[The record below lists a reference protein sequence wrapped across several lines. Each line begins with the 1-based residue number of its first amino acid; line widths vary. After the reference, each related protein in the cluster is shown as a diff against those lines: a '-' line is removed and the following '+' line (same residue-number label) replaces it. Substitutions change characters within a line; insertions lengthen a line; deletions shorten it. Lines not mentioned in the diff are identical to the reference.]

1 MRKLLTGLTILQ
13 KNLLTSCL
21 FILAIVPLMILFI
34 SSYFQHLH
42 FLHMGLSGVRHMVIL
57 QNLLDYIPLHRVFSH
72 RALLGDRTGQEDLQH
87 LQILMDQSFNDL
99 LKFPHPHKVGKTVN
113 IPKTLNFDPIV
124 QKWQELKKYP
134 QSELT
139 PEISDQLHDQLIN
152 ELLGAF
158 DQLANAL
165 LLLIENDQDP
175 IHLIEI
181 SLVDLPHLQEL
192 IYQSSF
198 YIGESLSEDT
208 LTAASRYDLYAA
220 SKFIEYDLKEIHNQ
234 LNQVNSPLNDRIKTT
249 HMAYSEA
256 IQNLLKVIHT
266 SLLSS
271 NTTISREELFA
282 LGKQAIFLG
291 SRFWEQTN
299 NEIEDRLIYL
309 EAQLTRKFWLFLL
322 LSTFLALSAFFLA
335 LHFNS
340 EISNRLKK
348 LAVPAINNFAQ
359 GQTSSRIII
368 SQNDEIGKLGGAFNE
383 MADRLEKIIDHF
395 HKLIRGLQT
404 LGAGDL
410 SVRLS
415 LNHEDQEFIQ
425 TVQAFNHM
433 VSTFEIIISRLQHL
447 SLTLTS
453 SANRLSAAAQE
464 QEKNIAEQE
473 MTTSQI
479 VVAAHEISST
489 GKEFAHTVNNLN
501 KAVEYT
507 SLLASTGKDSLSNME
522 SIMKKMIQASSKIG
536 TKLAILNEKADNITN
551 IISTIT
557 KVADQTNLLSLNASI
572 EAEKAGEFGKSFAV
586 IAREIRY
593 LSDQTANATGDIEK
607 TIYEIITAISS
618 SVMGVDDFTQEIG
631 QGANQ
636 VRTVIE
642 QLTTIIEHVQDF
654 TARFETINEGIQ
666 SQSTGAEQINQA
678 IIQLSYISRQSAE
691 SIHQFY
697 ATVQELTALANE
709 LRQLSPH
716 LKTSSSKHS

>member
-1 MRKLLTGLTILQ
+1 
-13 KNLLTSCL
+13 
-21 FILAIVPLMILFI
+21 
-34 SSYFQHLH
+34 
-42 FLHMGLSGVRHMVIL
+42 MGLSGIRHEVIL
-57 QNLLDYIPLHRVFSH
+57 QKLLDYLPQHRVFSH
-72 RALLGDRTGQEDLQH
+72 RALQGDRTGQEDLQH
-87 LQILMDQSFNDL
+87 LQVLIDQSFNQL
-99 LKFPHPHKVGKTVN
+99 LKFPHPHKVDVT
-113 IPKTLNFDPIV
+113 INFPETINFYPIV

-139 PEISDQLHDQLIN
+139 QEISDHLHDQLID

-181 SLVDLPHLQEL
+181 SLVDIPHLQEL
-192 IYQSSF
+192 IYRASF
-198 YIGESLSEDT
+198 YIGEFLSEDT
-208 LTAASRYDLYAA
+208 FTSAVRYDLFAT
-220 SKFIEYDLKEIHNQ
+220 SKFIEYDLKEIQNQ

-249 HMAYSEA
+249 HKVYYEA

-266 SLLSS
+266 SLFSP
-271 NTTISREELFA
+271 NPTISREDLIA

-299 NEIEDRLIYL
+299 NEIEGRLIYL
-309 EAQLTRKFWLFLL
+309 ETQLNRKFWLFLSI
-322 LSTFLALSAFFLA
+322 STFLAISAFFLTQRYS
-335 LHFNS
+335 F
-340 EISNRLKK
+340 EITNRLK
-348 LAVPAINNFAQ
+348 LITRAIKNFAQ
-359 GQTSSRIII
+359 GQTSTRIMI
-368 SQNDEIGKLGGAFNE
+368 SQNDEIGELGTAFNE
-383 MADRLEKIIDHF
+383 MADRLEKMIDHF
-395 HKLIRGLQT
+395 HKLLRGLQT

-415 LNHEDQEFIQ
+415 LNHDDQEFIQ
-425 TVQAFNHM
+425 TVQAFNQM
-433 VSTFEIIISRLQHL
+433 VSTFEFIISRLQQL
-447 SLTLTS
+447 SLTLTN
-453 SANRLSAAAQE
+453 SANRLTAAAQE
-464 QEKNIAEQE
+464 EEKNIAEQE

-489 GKEFAHTVNNLN
+489 AKEFAHTVNNLN
-501 KAVEYT
+501 KAAEYT
-507 SLLASTGKDSLSNME
+507 SSLALTGKDSLSNME
-522 SIMKKMIQASSKIG
+522 SIMKKMIQASSKIAN
-536 TKLAILNEKADNITN
+536 KLDILNEKAANITN
-551 IISTIT
+551 VIITIT

-572 EAEKAGEFGKSFAV
+572 EAEKAGEYGKSFAV

-607 TIYEIITAISS
+607 TINEIMTAISS
-618 SVMGVDDFTQEIG
+618 SVMGVDDFAQEIG

-654 TARFETINEGIQ
+654 TTRFEIINEGIQ
-666 SQSTGAEQINQA
+666 SQSIGAEQINQA
-678 IIQLSYISRQSAE
+678 ITQLSYISRQSAE

-697 ATVQELTALANE
+697 ATVQELTASANE